1 MDAKFTGGDK
11 VKVGELNFEVQYVGT
26 INMRDIDCTTEEF
39 KALLE
44 AVKEL
49 EKMEVEKQKISS
61 EAMKTINLPPK
72 PEVKPENE

>member
-1 MDAKFTGGDK
+1 MDAKTHGGDK
-11 VKVGELNFEVQYVGT
+11 MKVGELNFDVQYVGA

-49 EKMEVEKQKISS
+49 EKMEVEKQRISS
-61 EAMKTINLPPK
+61 EAMMRINLPQK
-72 PEVKPENE
+72 PEVKKDE

>member
-1 MDAKFTGGDK
+1 MDAELTGGDK
-11 VKVGELNFEVQYVGT
+11 MKVGELNFDVQYVGS
-26 INMRDIDCTTEEF
+26 IIMRDIDCTTEEF

-61 EAMKTINLPPK
+61 EAMETINLPPK
-72 PEVKPENE
+72 PEVKKDE